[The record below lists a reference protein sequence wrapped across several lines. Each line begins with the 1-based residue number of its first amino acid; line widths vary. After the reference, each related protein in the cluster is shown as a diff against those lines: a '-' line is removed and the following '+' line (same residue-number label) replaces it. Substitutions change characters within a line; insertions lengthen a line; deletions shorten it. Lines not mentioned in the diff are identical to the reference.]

1 MAELNPDIAAVVVE
15 ACQAN
20 ADEAAGALGRALGGS
35 FTLKVGEAGS
45 FDAGATP
52 AGFDGSGLMLL
63 FRVGDVGMAVALPAA
78 SGLVPDWCAAPDATG
93 ESKLATLAQE
103 LSMLLAPESIEFGE
117 FKARRLDNLTDAI
130 ARAMV
135 AAGAAMVAIELT
147 SGEKSG
153 QLSLI
158 WPLEAPAELLA
169 VTAAGPAGSSTTAK
183 TPLGRELG
191 AERQAVGKAP
201 KAPRAPE
208 PTAVPR
214 GLESLPKYSQSL
226 LKIQV
231 PVSVRLAAKKEPVQE
246 VITLAPGSIIKF
258 EKGCDELLQMIVGEH
273 TIAEGEAVKI
283 GDKFGFRVTSMLMPR
298 EHFVPV
304 KKPRRA

>member
-1 MAELNPDIAAVVVE
+1 MADLNPEIAALVVE
-15 ACQAN
+15 ACKAN
-20 ADEAAGALGRALGGS
+20 AAEAAGALGRALGGT
-35 FTLKVGEAGS
+35 FTLEVGEAGS
-45 FDAGATP
+45 FDAGAAP
-52 AGFDGSGLMLL
+52 AGFDSPGLMLL

-103 LSMLLAPESIEFGE
+103 LSMLLVPDSIEVGE
-117 FKARRLDNLTDAI
+117 FKARRIDDLAAAI
-130 ARAMV
+130 DRAKV
-135 AAGAAMVAIELT
+135 GAEAAQVVIELNA
-147 SGEKSG
+147 GEKSG

-158 WPLEAPAELLA
+158 WPLESPTELLPAVEEAPSAVPIKPAKPQSAAAAAKGLKAPAA
-169 VTAAGPAGSSTTAK
+169 
-183 TPLGRELG
+183 
-191 AERQAVGKAP
+191 
-201 KAPRAPE
+201 
-208 PTAVPR
+208 R

-231 PVSVRLAAKKEPVQE
+231 PVSVQLASKKELVQE

-258 EKGCDELLQMIVGEH
+258 EKGCEELLQMIVGEH

-304 KKPRRA
+304 KKPRPA

>member
-1 MAELNPDIAAVVVE
+1 MAELNPDIAAQVVD

-45 FDAGATP
+45 FDDGAAP
-52 AGFDGSGLMLL
+52 AGFDGAGLMLL
-63 FRVGDVGMAVALPAA
+63 FRVGDVGMAVAFPAA

-103 LSMLLAPESIEFGE
+103 LSMLLVPESIEFGE
-117 FKARRLDNLTDAI
+117 FKARHLDNLAS
-130 ARAMV
+130 AMERAKV
-135 AAGAAMVAIELT
+135 AAGAALVAVELA

-153 QLSLI
+153 QLGLI
-158 WPLEAPAELLA
+158 WPLEAPAELFA
-169 VTAAGPAGSSTTAK
+169 VATAGSVGSTTEAK

-191 AERQAVGKAP
+191 AERQAAGKAP
-201 KAPRAPE
+201 KAVRAAE
-208 PTAVPR
+208 PAAAPR

-231 PVSVRLAAKKEPVQE
+231 PVSVQLAAKKEPVQE

-258 EKGCDELLQMIVGEH
+258 EKGCEELLQMIVGEH